1 MEEQIKNIRDKL
13 IQEWFR
19 KLLSG
24 EINNEILLLENTVTT
39 YISEL
44 QSAIRQHKE
53 NNVEYII
60 VDEDKQSTKYTTHTN
75 KNLIYVLS
83 HNKSNTQLLDTNLIN
98 HNGFLYIPEKHEFYT
113 NMRKY
118 INKDLKNIGNIKIEK
133 RYLYYI
139 EKMEPYDF
147 IMHSTE
153 SQLQDF
159 LRFIIF
165 QGCLSWNSGNK
176 FVLMQ
181 NYEIAEND
189 LALLKKGEIL
199 TARLAILLYR
209 TTMLDVKFSTTYIG
223 KYFREKIGSQSKT
236 FNLDM
241 LLRQD
246 RINKSFFTTKV
257 SIDYIKRNFKA
268 YDLKVD
274 ESALKIRKEIAIN
287 LITAFLDN
295 KTLDID
301 NIGKM
306 TNLPK
311 KEVQILKDKLIQK
324 KALLAMAS
332 C

>member
-1 MEEQIKNIRDKL
+1 MEEQIKNTRDKL

-24 EINNEILLLENTVTT
+24 EINNDILLLEECNQV
-39 YISEL
+39 YY
-44 QSAIRQHKE
+44 
-53 NNVEYII
+53 NNILNI
-60 VDEDKQSTKYTTHTN
+60 FKNHNIDKAKYTIIN
-75 KNLIYVLS
+75 KNNRNNI
-83 HNKSNTQLLDTNLIN
+83 NINNDTNIIYCFSFDEPKISLLYLDILN
-98 HNGFLYIPEKHEFYT
+98 TKSFLYIPTGHTFY
-113 NMRKY
+113 NNISKY
-118 INKDLKNIGNIKIEK
+118 LSNDLPNYSNLTLDK

-139 EKMEPYDF
+139 EKIDTFDF
-147 IMHSTE
+147 IEKNIGT
-153 SQLQDF
+153 QVDDF
-159 LRFIIF
+159 IKFIIYD
-165 QGCLSWNSGNK
+165 GCLSWDNELQN
-176 FVLMQ
+176 VLVY
-181 NYEIAEND
+181 NYKHLKYD
-189 LALLKKGEIL
+189 LSLLANAKIL
-199 TARLAILLYR
+199 TSRLAIFLYKITKLDIKTSN
-209 TTMLDVKFSTTYIG
+209 TTIG
-223 KYFREKIGSQSKT
+223 RYFHTKIGTKSKT
-236 FNLDM
+236 LNLDM
-241 LLRQD
+241 LLRQN

>member
-1 MEEQIKNIRDKL
+1 MEEQIKNTIDKL
-13 IQEWFR
+13 IQEWFS

-24 EINNEILLLENTVTT
+24 EINNDILLLENTSTT

-60 VDEDKQSTKYTTHTN
+60 VDEDKQSTKYTTRTN

-83 HNKSNTQLLDTNLIN
+83 PNKSNTKLLATNLIK
-98 HNGFLYIPEKHEFYT
+98 HNSFLYIPEKHEFYT
-113 NMRKY
+113 NMSKY

-139 EKMEPYDF
+139 EKMDPFDF
-147 IMHSTE
+147 IMNSTE

-199 TARLAILLYR
+199 TARLAILLYK
-209 TTMLDVKFSTTYIG
+209 TTMLDVELSKIYIG
-223 KYFREKIGSQSKT
+223 KYFRAKIGSKSKT
-236 FNLDM
+236 FNIK
-241 LLRQD
+241 LLNRLGE
-246 RINKSFFTTKV
+246 RIKDTNINMTNHVK
-257 SIDYIKRNFKA
+257 NFKA
-268 YDLKVD
+268 YDLKVN
-274 ESALKIRKEIAIN
+274 ESELNIRIEIAKN